1 MTNKEEVINKYGK
14 RVRMNEAARRI
25 AEQHFGVNKPRPITK
40 VVPAELLKL
49 PKRIDITKAIETI
62 EIPKV
67 APVKVEPVKVEA
79 IDELIN
85 IAVKPIKVPVAKK
98 KRPAYKAKK

>member
-1 MTNKEEVINKYGK
+1 MANKEEVINKYGK

-67 APVKVEPVKVEA
+67 APVKVEPV
-79 IDELIN
+79 
-85 IAVKPIKVPVAKK
+85 AVAEPIKVEPVKATPVAKK

>member
-1 MTNKEEVINKYGK
+1 MAKKEEVINKYG
-14 RVRMNEAARRI
+14 RRIRMNEAVRKI
-25 AEQHFGVNKPRPITK
+25 AERHFGINKPKPEIK
-40 VVPAELLKL
+40 NIPAELLKL

-67 APVKVEPVKVEA
+67 TPAKVEPVTV
-79 IDELIN
+79 
-85 IAVKPIKVPVAKK
+85 VKEEPVKATVKAPVAKK